1 MITIAVEE
9 YSGANRCMPFPSLS
23 QRGKETMKLSLGL
36 AAVALASTVIAP
48 SAQAAT
54 DVPAPSAAR
63 TGTAWLATQLTD
75 GVIRNPNFVPGGFD
89 DFGLTLDIGISLD
102 EVGGDQALV
111 RQLRESMAPRIDNY
125 VTGVDYGS
133 PEERY
138 SGALSKSLVFAEVTG
153 ADPRAFGGFD
163 LVQEV
168 EARVTDSG
176 PSAGRLADLTPYGD
190 YANTFGQAL
199 AAHGLSVA
207 GSPRAGAVTDF
218 LLQQQCSS
226 GYFRIFFNSDPAA
239 AAQGCDEAVDGTD
252 TDATALVVAQ
262 LSAIP
267 SPPARVDTAID
278 RAVDWLLRTQKADGS
293 FIGSAFTP
301 DSNTNSTGLAASALA
316 AGERCV
322 EAGRA
327 AEWVSSLQVGA
338 QPVGSPLE
346 GEEGA
351 LAYDST
357 AFAAAAVDGITD
369 TSRDQWWRATVQAV
383 AGLTHLRGSTG
394 SLTVTSTG
402 AEPGSSASLVAR
414 GAQVGDRFCLSGP
427 GISGSRTV
435 VVGSNGEA
443 TAQVTL
449 PGTPGPATYTF
460 TGRDGTITH
469 AVTVRDGTTTH
480 AVTVPSAVERGS
492 VNGVRL
498 VGPAGFQRAGSRASL
513 EMLGAA
519 AGARFVLRGPGV
531 DNATVVVG
539 SDGVLTRL
547 VTLPKGT
554 TTASYVLLGADGQV
568 ADDTR
573 VLGKRRLKVS
583 TRATDGP
590 RTRVLVRTL
599 APSERVRL
607 VVAGKTLA
615 KGRANSKGRFVARV
629 RLAGDRDKVR
639 VRAVGQ
645 FPTIRS
651 GAVTVRPR

>member
-9 YSGANRCMPFPSLS
+9 YSGANRRMPFPSFVAA
-23 QRGKETMKLSLGL
+23 GEGHMKLSLGL

-75 GVIRNPNFVPGGFD
+75 GVIRNPNFGGFD

-176 PSAGRLADLTPYGD
+176 PSAGRLADLAPYGD

-252 TDATALVVAQ
+252 TDATAMVVAQ
-262 LSAIP
+262 LSAIA
-267 SPPARVDTAID
+267 SPTARVDSAID
-278 RAVDWLLRTQKADGS
+278 RAVDWLLRTQKVDGS
-293 FIGSAFTP
+293 FVGSAFTP
-301 DSNTNSTGLAASALA
+301 DSNTNSTGVAASALA

-346 GEEGA
+346 
-351 LAYDST
+351 S
-357 AFAAAAVDGITD
+357 
-369 TSRDQWWRATVQAV
+369 
-383 AGLTHLRGSTG
+383 
-394 SLTVTSTG
+394 
-402 AEPGSSASLVAR
+402 
-414 GAQVGDRFCLSGP
+414 
-427 GISGSRTV
+427 
-435 VVGSNGEA
+435 
-443 TAQVTL
+443 
-449 PGTPGPATYTF
+449 
-460 TGRDGTITH
+460 
-469 AVTVRDGTTTH
+469 
-480 AVTVPSAVERGS
+480 
-492 VNGVRL
+492 
-498 VGPAGFQRAGSRASL
+498 
-513 EMLGAA
+513 
-519 AGARFVLRGPGV
+519 
-531 DNATVVVG
+531 
-539 SDGVLTRL
+539 
-547 VTLPKGT
+547 
-554 TTASYVLLGADGQV
+554 
-568 ADDTR
+568 
-573 VLGKRRLKVS
+573 
-583 TRATDGP
+583 
-590 RTRVLVRTL
+590 
-599 APSERVRL
+599 
-607 VVAGKTLA
+607 
-615 KGRANSKGRFVARV
+615 
-629 RLAGDRDKVR
+629 
-639 VRAVGQ
+639 
-645 FPTIRS
+645 
-651 GAVTVRPR
+651 